1 MSAKLTPKERQQII
15 LDHLSGI
22 PNRQYEVKELSNGTY
37 RVSKIESEESPS
49 KPESIEP
56 EQPKPTAVT
65 RPLHAE
71 GSSAHQSPSGR
82 KRPVIT
88 NEDIM
93 MKLTEL
99 YESQNR
105 VPQRPP
111 PESSTPRPPIDST
124 VEEETVNALMAPIQ
138 TKQTVPMRPTTG
150 RRRLVLH

>member
-1 MSAKLTPKERQQII
+1 MSAKLTQKERQQII

-37 RVSKIESEESPS
+37 RVSKIQSEETPS
-49 KPESIEP
+49 KSESVEP
-56 EQPKPTAVT
+56 EQPKP
-65 RPLHAE
+65 
-71 GSSAHQSPSGR
+71 R

-111 PESSTPRPPIDST
+111 IDSSI
-124 VEEETVNALMAPIQ
+124 EEETVNALMAPIQ
-138 TKQTVPMRPTTG
+138 TKQNAIPMRPSTG
-150 RRRLVLH
+150 RRRLVL